1 MFRFKSLLQIIM
13 KKNLVGIALIEISL
27 LFLNTYSFS
36 QGEGLNTFFWNNYSN
51 INPAITG
58 IFQKH
63 RATVNWRNQWDKVNG
78 APNTLLVGY
87 QLKQDKISSGLG
99 INYMYETIGFLRSN
113 QVNFNYSHH
122 FKLKNEGFFYVGGAL
137 GYHHGRLETSFNPI
151 NPAIPISEQSNL
163 FIANIGFAYQ
173 KNRLLIGLSST
184 NLNQPKSTSYTLN
197 RHYYTHL
204 SYNFSLGNNFD
215 LKPQILVRSNTQ
227 KLSIDFNILATL
239 KKNYWI
245 GATYRTNDAI
255 CAMIGADIKGIY
267 RISYA
272 YDYTLKAL
280 QNNSKG
286 SHEIG
291 LALLL
296 D

>member
-1 MFRFKSLLQIIM
+1 M
-13 KKNLVGIALIEISL
+13 KKNLVHIALIGISF
-27 LFLNTYSFS
+27 LFSYVTIFS
-36 QGEGLNTFFWNNYSN
+36 QGEGLNTFFWNNYSS
-51 INPAITG
+51 INPATTG

-63 RATVNWRNQWDKVNG
+63 KATVNWRNQWDKVNG

-87 QLKQDKISSGLG
+87 QLKQDKINSGFG
-99 INYMYETIGFLRSN
+99 INYMFETIGFLQSN
-113 QVNFNYSHH
+113 QVNLNYSHH
-122 FKLKNEGFFYVGGAL
+122 FKLKNEGFIYIGGAL

-151 NPAIPISEQSNL
+151 DPTIPISEQSNL

-173 KNRLLIGLSST
+173 KNRLLIGLSSR
-184 NLNQPKSTSYTLN
+184 NLNQPKSNSYTLY

-215 LKPQILVRSNTQ
+215 LKPQILVRTNSQ
-227 KLSIDFNILATL
+227 KLSTDFNILATL
-239 KKNYWI
+239 KKKYWI

-255 CAMIGADIKGIY
+255 CAMIGADIKGKY

-272 YDYTLKAL
+272 YDYTLNAL
-280 QNNSKG
+280 QSNSKG

-296 D
+296 E